1 MESKILALLLIL
13 CVLGGVCGCSDSQKK
28 NPETGGNTT
37 TAGTEADG
45 NDQAGDGELSGTEG
59 FAEGQDLRLK
69 SPKLQEYTDEA
80 VKNMLQV
87 TPAERT
93 SLAFAAQDN
102 YEPLKD
108 ASQLNGQKPY
118 EVVVRD
124 PDMIADSISFLMDR
138 YFCSYLSREY
148 QQAAISQAID
158 ISYYSSSTDII
169 QADLLAGDEKEFV
182 AVVSYRYIYAENST
196 EVFNEKIKDWG
207 TIEKTEDG
215 TWLYGQAAVHAK
227 MTRDYVYEL
236 LDIAAGGKTLQAFSE
251 KYPEKQQEYDS
262 ILTVLPDIIN
272 PERASINGGQLQ
284 VTLDDGS
291 NWRNVPLSTDLL
303 FARGDQRDGAL
314 NNVQEGSSLIRD
326 DLMVIS
332 YGGSNEVPLSVV
344 VSTDDGA
351 SWEKTVISSYYTD
364 VRSIFVSSPENS
376 GRIYLLIACGR
387 TMSWEGNVLFQSTDN
402 GISWSEVK
410 SIFPNDGV
418 HSLTT
423 DFSFVDDQNGFI
435 CIRSSEYPTMWYTE
449 DGGTHWQ
456 ESEFASLEA
465 GYTMAYAPENQN
477 GSLLLYVGQEDYG
490 KRSGYVCEMS
500 SADQGA
506 SWTKGKVYY
515 YQ

>member
-1 MESKILALLLIL
+1 MRAWRSLRLLGQPEKKIR
-13 CVLGGVCGCSDSQKK
+13 K
-28 NPETGGNTT
+28 PGGNTT

-102 YEPLKD
+102 YEPLED

-272 PERASINGGQLQ
+272 PRTGFHQWRSASGHSGRWEQLEECSVKYRPAVCER
-284 VTLDDGS
+284 
-291 NWRNVPLSTDLL
+291 RP
-303 FARGDQRDGAL
+303 
-314 NNVQEGSSLIRD
+314 EG
-326 DLMVIS
+326 
-332 YGGSNEVPLSVV
+332 
-344 VSTDDGA
+344 
-351 SWEKTVISSYYTD
+351 
-364 VRSIFVSSPENS
+364 RSIEQCA
-376 GRIYLLIACGR
+376 GR
-387 TMSWEGNVLFQSTDN
+387 Q
-402 GISWSEVK
+402 
-410 SIFPNDGV
+410 FP
-418 HSLTT
+418 
-423 DFSFVDDQNGFI
+423 
-435 CIRSSEYPTMWYTE
+435 
-449 DGGTHWQ
+449 
-456 ESEFASLEA
+456 
-465 GYTMAYAPENQN
+465 
-477 GSLLLYVGQEDYG
+477 
-490 KRSGYVCEMS
+490 
-500 SADQGA
+500 DQG
-506 SWTKGKVYY
+506 
-515 YQ
+515 